1 MIRLKKAI
9 VWMVPFEC
17 MSTVM
22 IWLKPALTISL
33 ATSLREMLPRFL
45 ILARL
50 IWRSKLIKNVS
61 NVSKNENQNVKS
73 DVLSQQDKKC
83 LMSINGKV
91 ENISK
96 GSLNSPSHSMK
107 IQIMGG
113 K

>member
-1 MIRLKKAI
+1 
-9 VWMVPFEC
+9 MVPFEC

-50 IWRSKLIKNVS
+50 FEEANWLKNVS
-61 NVSKNENQNVKS
+61 NVNVSKNENQNVKS

-83 LMSINGKV
+83 LMSINGKSQKR
-91 ENISK
+91 N
-96 GSLNSPSHSMK
+96 
-107 IQIMGG
+107 
-113 K
+113 